1 MRLKGLGIG
10 LVATAIAVGIA
21 RSIAAGVGRKMTEQG
36 GPRGMQDRFMR
47 MWDEMPDEAPPKRF
61 LAAIEGTR
69 ADIARIRELLEART
83 DADAASDS

>member
-1 MRLKGLGIG
+1 
-10 LVATAIAVGIA
+10 LVATAIAVAVAKNIA
-21 RSIAAGVGRKMTEQG
+21 GAVARKTMEQG
-36 GPRGMQDRFMR
+36 GPRAMQDRFMR

-69 ADIARIRELLEART
+69 ADIARIRELLDAKN